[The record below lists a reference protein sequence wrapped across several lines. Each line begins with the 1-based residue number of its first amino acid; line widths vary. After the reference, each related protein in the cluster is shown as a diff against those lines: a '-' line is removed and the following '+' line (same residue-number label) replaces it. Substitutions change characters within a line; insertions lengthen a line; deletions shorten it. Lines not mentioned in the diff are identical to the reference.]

1 MLRKIDDD
9 ITLIGTAHISEKSA
23 REVEKAI
30 EDLRP
35 SIVAVELDEKRY
47 LAITRQQRWEKTSLI
62 KVIRSGRA
70 SLMLVQI
77 ILGTIQKKLGLK
89 EKIRPG
95 AEMIAAI
102 SVARK
107 NGIPVALVDR
117 DITVTFKRGWQ
128 CMGFI
133 EKFRLFRYGIMAIFG
148 GSDEELDKL
157 EIEEMMKD
165 DVITVMIGELKE
177 VAPGIGKAFIDERDT
192 FIALKLMALR
202 DETEKPMKLTGKK
215 LRVLNDGKKDGVLT
229 EKRKERAASLKIK
242 NDKEIN
248 DHQSVLGIVG
258 AGHLDGIEKNVKKYH
273 GESQSDE
280 LSRLGKFKKK
290 RLTVGKC
297 VGYAVPLL
305 LLFLVGYLIYQGD
318 YSKLGVI
325 FLWWFLING
334 VCSALGA
341 IAARGHFLSVLTAFA
356 AAPLTS
362 LNPLLAAGWFAGIVE
377 AYVRT
382 PRVADL
388 EELATFERFRDFFN
402 NRLVRVL
409 MVAAF
414 ANIGSV
420 AGTYLAAAKIIQ
432 VML

>member
-30 EDLRP
+30 SEIRP
-35 SIVAVELDEKRY
+35 HIVAVELDTKRY

-102 SVARK
+102 KVARK
-107 NGIPVALVDR
+107 NDIPVALVDR
-117 DITVTFKRGWQ
+117 DIAVTFKRGWQ
-128 CMGFI
+128 CMGFF
-133 EKFRLFRYGIMAIFG
+133 EKFRLFRYGLMAIFG
-148 GSDEELDKL
+148 GSDEELDKVA
-157 EIEEMMKD
+157 IEEMMKD
-165 DVITVMIGELKE
+165 DVITVMIAELKD

-202 DETEKPMKLTGKK
+202 DETEKPMKHTGRKLT
-215 LRVLNDGKKDGVLT
+215 VLKDRKKDRILT
-229 EKRKERAASLKIK
+229 ERRKEKAANLNKKNDEKRKNPRK
-242 NDKEIN
+242 
-248 DHQSVLGIVG
+248 VLGVVG
-258 AGHLDGIEKNVKKYH
+258 AGHLNGIEKNVKKY
-273 GESQSDE
+273 EDKSRSAE
-280 LSRLGKFKKK
+280 LNKLSKFKKK
-290 RLTVGKC
+290 SISVGKC
-297 VGYAVPLL
+297 LGYAIPLL

-318 YSKLGVI
+318 YSKLGYV
-325 FLWWFLING
+325 FLWWFIING

-341 IAARGHFLSVLTAFA
+341 LAARGHFLSVITAFA

-362 LNPLLAAGWFAGIVE
+362 LNPLLAAGWFAGMVE
-377 AYVRT
+377 AYIRT

-388 EELATFERFRDFFN
+388 EELASFERFRDFFN

-420 AGTYLAAAKIIQ
+420 VGTYLAAAKIIQ
-432 VML
+432 MML

>member
-62 KVIRSGRA
+62 RVIRSGRA
-70 SLMLVQI
+70 TLMLVQI
-77 ILGTIQKKLGLK
+77 ILGTIQKKLGMK
-89 EKIRPG
+89 ENIRPG
-95 AEMIAAI
+95 EEMIAAI
-102 SVARK
+102 RVARK

-117 DITVTFKRGWQ
+117 DITVTFRRGWQ
-128 CMGFI
+128 CMGFF
-133 EKFRLFRYGIMAIFG
+133 EKFRLFRYGTMAIFG
-148 GSDEELDKL
+148 GSDEELDRL

-165 DVITVMIGELKE
+165 DVITVMIRELKE
-177 VAPGIGKAFIDERDT
+177 VAPGIGKAFIDERDA
-192 FIALKLMALR
+192 FIALKLMAFR
-202 DETEKPMKLTGKK
+202 DESERPMKQTGRK
-215 LRVLNDGKKDGVLT
+215 LRVLKDRGKDRTLMDG
-229 EKRKERAASLKIK
+229 RMERAASPTKK
-242 NDKEIN
+242 NDVERKN
-248 DHQSVLGIVG
+248 PRTVLGIVG
-258 AGHLDGIEKNVKKYH
+258 AGHLDGIEKNIEKYR
-273 GESQSDE
+273 GKSQSDE
-280 LSRLGKFKKK
+280 LDRLGKFKKK
-290 RLTVGKC
+290 RISVGKC
-297 VGYAVPLL
+297 LGYAVPLF

-318 YSKLGVI
+318 YSKLGVV
-325 FLWWFLING
+325 FLLWFLING
-334 VCSALGA
+334 TCSALGA
-341 IAARGHFLSVLTAFA
+341 ILARGHVLSVLTAFV

-382 PRVADL
+382 PRVEDI

-420 AGTYLAAAKIIQ
+420 VGTYLAAAKIIQ

>member
-9 ITLIGTAHISEKSA
+9 ITLIGTAHISQKSA

-30 EDLRP
+30 EEIRP

-47 LAITRQQRWEKTSLI
+47 LAITRQQRWEKTSLV

-70 SLMLVQI
+70 TLMLVQI

-95 AEMIAAI
+95 EEMIAAI
-102 SVARK
+102 RVARK

-117 DITVTFKRGWQ
+117 DISVTFRRGWQ
-128 CMGFI
+128 CMGFF
-133 EKFRLFRYGIMAIFG
+133 EKFRLFRYGTMAIFG

-165 DVITVMIGELKE
+165 DVITVMIRELKE

-192 FIALKLMALR
+192 FISLKLMALR
-202 DETEKPMKLTGKK
+202 DETEKPMKQTGKK
-215 LRVLNDGKKDGVLT
+215 LRVLKDRGKDHLLT
-229 EKRKERAASLKIK
+229 ERRREKAAGLKLK
-242 NDKEIN
+242 NDEERK
-248 DHQSVLGIVG
+248 DPQRVLGIVG
-258 AGHLDGIEKNVKKYH
+258 AGHLDGIEKNIKKYK
-273 GESQSDE
+273 GKSQNDE
-280 LSRLGKFKKK
+280 LNRLSQFKKK
-290 RLTVGKC
+290 RISVGKC
-297 VGYAVPLL
+297 LGYAVPLF

-318 YSKLGVI
+318 YSKLGMI
-325 FLWWFLING
+325 FLWWFIING

-341 IAARGHFLSVLTAFA
+341 LLARGHPLSIITAFA

-362 LNPLLAAGWFAGIVE
+362 LNPLLAAGWFAGLVE

-382 PRVADL
+382 PRVADI
-388 EELATFERFRDFFN
+388 EEIASFERFRDFFN

-420 AGTYLAAAKIIQ
+420 VGTYLAAAKIVQI
-432 VML
+432 ML